1 MKIKVLFFVVCLVLA
16 TGFCFSIPWVYDS
29 GIGRTGAQNHY
40 CDVDNTAGRGQLW
53 VTNYGNPWGVPPGT
67 PDAAV
72 YDLNTEIETVI
83 SSGLLN
89 NGAAGIY
96 YSPGGVAYDPIENL
110 IYTITRDG
118 DSVTADNQ
126 PYMFKYIPSTLAP
139 VNGCDLT
146 NIITVSWPEDVP
158 NPGDIDV
165 FTSGTKSYVVF
176 VNKIAAQWGI
186 FDPNLPTAIWSPV
199 FPGNPYGAPG
209 WHVNRG
215 ISCTPDGSM
224 VLIADTDGFK
234 VTRWDRQLNNS
245 YVQGTDFA
253 TLLGAPAAC
262 EMDDYFPLGGE
273 LHVLISQWDISTLL
287 IKKASDGTT
296 VDTISP
302 NALTPEWID
311 CRGAHYSNG
320 TNNLYICVFDNTY
333 KAIAKYTDAAS
344 GVGDWIKY

>member
-1 MKIKVLFFVVCLVLA
+1 
-16 TGFCFSIPWVYDS
+16 VY
-29 GIGRTGAQNHY
+29 N
-40 CDVDNTAGRGQLW
+40 
-53 VTNYGNPWGVPPGT
+53 
-67 PDAAV
+67 
-72 YDLNTEIETVI
+72 LNTEVETVI
-83 SSGLLN
+83 PVGLTN
-89 NGAAGIY
+89 VGAVGAY
-96 YSPGGVAYDPIENL
+96 NQAGGVAYDPIEDL
-110 IYTITRDG
+110 IYTISRD
-118 DSVTADNQ
+118 ADAVAAGNQ
-126 PYMFKYIPSTLAP
+126 VYMFKYNPNTLAP

-146 NIITVSWPEDVP
+146 TLAFD

-165 FTSGTKSYVVF
+165 FTSGSKSFVVY
-176 VNKIAAQWGI
+176 VNKTDTQWGI
-186 FDPNLPTAIWSPV
+186 FDPSLPTPIWSPV
-199 FPGNPYGAPG
+199 FPGNIPYGTATG

-224 VLIADTDGFK
+224 VLIADSDGVK
-234 VTRWDRQLNNS
+234 VTRWDRQPNNS

-253 TLLGAPAAC
+253 ASLSGTPVAC

-273 LHVLISQWDISTLL
+273 LHVLISQFDISTLL

-296 VDTISP
+296 VDTITP
-302 NALTPEWID
+302 NSTTPEWLD